1 MFEFEKVDKLGQRT
15 KHFHAQWLQ
24 HGSQTLLQE
33 AAHPRGLFRLNE
45 CGDQPLECIYSHCDP
60 QAWPLGDPALPETQ
74 PGSANRFHLG
84 YAYCAL
90 EWEQANIFRQV
101 DLG

>member
-1 MFEFEKVDKLGQRT
+1 MFEKVDKLGQRT

-33 AAHPRGLFRLNE
+33 AAHSGGLFRLNE

-60 QAWPLGDPALPETQ
+60 QAWPLGEPAPPETQ
-74 PGSANRFHLG
+74 TGSANRFHLG
-84 YAYCAL
+84 YVYCTL